1 VSRWLVSNVP
11 GLLLLLG
18 LIVVIV
24 GTAIGLQAYLRHRSV
39 HVKSDAT
46 KFIPVLATVFAFSAG
61 FLINNL
67 WGQIN
72 TADAKIR
79 DEGAAGVQL
88 ARDLAAFDKAD
99 QDRLR
104 QSLLEYERAAE
115 AEWSLSV
122 QGQSSTAASDALWRV
137 YETYGNVETRNEFQK
152 TLLSTSFA
160 NLDKISQ
167 ARSERVF
174 TAATDL
180 GTPWS
185 VWAVIFLLGGLIM
198 GWSIV
203 LGVKDTQMRFP
214 VVATVGVVVAG
225 QVFLILQLSHPYVGE
240 MGTSPEPL
248 REAIRVLT
256 APPP

>member
-39 HVKSDAT
+39 QVKSDAT

-180 GTPWS
+180 GPPWS

-203 LGVKDTQMRFP
+203 LGVTDTQMRFP
-214 VVATVGVVVAG
+214 VVATVGAVVAG

-240 MGTSPEPL
+240 IGTSPEPL